1 MLRQSGLRGRLCMCS
16 CGERYLTGAA
26 ITQKWRLARHVAGAG
41 LTRLKRVAATP
52 FRELA
57 ALRSRLPEKLAW
69 APRDIRTTD
78 PTLADDIYAG
88 YFAFGGKIVNAH
100 GRSPFEIEAA
110 PSWERAL
117 AGFGWLR
124 HLAAADTALAR
135 ANAQALVD
143 DFLTLRG
150 RPSTGPM
157 WETQVTARRM
167 LSWLSQ
173 SPLLLQGVDQAFY
186 RRFMAGLARGRA
198 HLHRALADGP
208 DGDARLTA
216 AIALMQLALCAQSP
230 PKESKRAVK
239 ALSDELARQILPDG
253 GHISRNPQMLV
264 DLLLDLLPL
273 RQIFVASGLETP
285 RPLIEAIDRI
295 TPILRAFRLD
305 DGALG
310 LFNGMGATAPDVIA
324 TLLAYDD
331 PRGTALS
338 NAPYSGYQ
346 RISAGAGLLLMDC
359 GKAPPPAFSQ
369 RAHAGCLSFEYCYDR
384 QKVIANCGAPD
395 ANREAA
401 REAARATAAHSTLI
415 IGDMSSC
422 RFAAEG
428 ALRQLLQGQI
438 VDGPH
443 HVAVAR
449 RDEPR
454 ATRLTASHDGY
465 VAAFGVAHQRS
476 LRLSADGARL
486 EGEDR
491 LIAAEGPDAALK
503 PAPYA
508 LRFHLHPAIE
518 AQRVWD
524 GAGVM
529 LTLPDGAQMIFE
541 ARGLET
547 ELEESVAFAM
557 PHGPTRA
564 LQIVVRGDIIGTPDV
579 VWSLALHAAPPPE
592 SEAGQGE
599 PEPGADQF

>member
-1 MLRQSGLRGRLCMCS
+1 MLRQGGPPGPACVRNS
-16 CGERYLTGAA
+16 GERDLTGAA
-26 ITQKWRLARHVAGAG
+26 ITQKWRLARQVAGNG
-41 LTRLKRVAATP
+41 LTRLKRAAVTP
-52 FRELA
+52 FRHMA
-57 ALRSRLPEKLAW
+57 ALRVRLPEKLAW

-78 PTLADDIYAG
+78 PTIADDIYAG

-135 ANAQALVD
+135 ANSQALVD
-143 DFLTLRG
+143 DFLSLRG
-150 RPSTGPM
+150 RPSAGPA
-157 WETQVTARRM
+157 WETRVTARRM

-186 RRFMAGLARGRA
+186 RRFMGGLARGRA
-198 HLHRALADGP
+198 HLQRALADGP
-208 DGDARLTA
+208 DGDARVTA

-230 PKESKRAVK
+230 AKEAKRAVK
-239 ALSDELARQILPDG
+239 TLTDELARQILPDG
-253 GHISRNPQMLV
+253 GHVSRNPQVLV

-285 RPLIEAIDRI
+285 RPLVEAIDRI

-305 DGALG
+305 DGSLG

-338 NAPYSGYQ
+338 NAPHSGYQ
-346 RISAGAGLLLMDC
+346 RMAAGAGLLLMDC
-359 GKAPPPAFSQ
+359 GKPPPAALSQ
-369 RAHAGCLSFEYCYDR
+369 HAHAGCLSFEYCYNR
-384 QKVIANCGAPD
+384 QKVIVNCGAPD
-395 ANREAA
+395 ANRESA
-401 REAARATAAHSTLI
+401 REAARATAAHSTLVVA
-415 IGDMSSC
+415 DTSSC
-422 RFAAEG
+422 RFATAG
-428 ALRQLLQGQI
+428 ALRQLLDGQI
-438 VDGPH
+438 VEGPR
-443 HVAVAR
+443 HVALAR
-449 RDEPR
+449 REEPR
-454 ATRLTASHDGY
+454 GTHLIASHDGY
-465 VAAFGVAHQRS
+465 AAAFGVVHQRS

-491 LIAAEGPDAALK
+491 LIAAGGPDAALK

-508 LRFHLHPAIE
+508 LRFHLHPTIE

-524 GAGVM
+524 GAGVL

-547 ELEESVAFAM
+547 DVEDSVAFAM

-564 LQIVVRGDIIGTPDV
+564 LQIVVRGDSVGSPEV
-579 VWSLALHAAPPPE
+579 VWSLALHAAPS
-592 SEAGQGE
+592 SEANEAE
-599 PEPGADQF
+599 PEPGPDAF